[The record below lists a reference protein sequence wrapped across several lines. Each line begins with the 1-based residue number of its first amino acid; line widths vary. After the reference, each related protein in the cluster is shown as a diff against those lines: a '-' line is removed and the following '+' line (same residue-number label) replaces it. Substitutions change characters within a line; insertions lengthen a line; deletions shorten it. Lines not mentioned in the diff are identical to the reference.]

1 MIVMMVERTPILDT
15 CTYAFLMVGIC
26 VVGFPIFYAV
36 TAATLPLD
44 KVALVPMP
52 LIPGDQF
59 LVNIQAAWN
68 KVHLGRQLINSFI
81 MASGITVGKIAV
93 SMLGAFSIVYFDY
106 RFRKVAF
113 ATVFCTL
120 MLPVE
125 VRILPTYEMAANLF
139 GPLQWLVDVV
149 HLNGLLQWITGN
161 HFEISLEWS
170 LLNSY
175 TGLILPL
182 VASATCTF
190 LFRQFFLTIP
200 EELCEAAKLDGASAL
215 VFFWKILLPL
225 STTNIAALV
234 VIEFVYGW
242 NQYLWPLLVTTSP
255 DMTTAVIGLK
265 DLIPQADDVPMW
277 NVAMAGSLLVMTPP
291 VLVVLLMQRWFVK
304 GLVEREK

>member
-1 MIVMMVERTPILDT
+1 VIAMMVERTPVLDT
-15 CTYAFLMVGIC
+15 LTYVFLVVGIC
-26 VVGFPIFYAV
+26 VVGFPIFYAL

-44 KVALVPMP
+44 QVVRVPMP
-52 LIPGDQF
+52 LVPGDQF
-59 LVNIQAAWN
+59 FVNLNAAWSEG
-68 KVHLGRQLINSFI
+68 HLGRQLINSFI
-81 MASGITVGKIAV
+81 MASGITLGKIVV
-93 SMLGAFSIVYFDY
+93 SMLGAYSIVYFNY
-106 RFRKVAF
+106 RMRQVAF

-125 VRILPTYEMAANLF
+125 VRILPTYEMAANML
-139 GPLQWLVDVV
+139 GPLQWLINTLHLGAVV
-149 HLNGLLQWITGN
+149 QWFTGN
-161 HFEISLEWS
+161 DFEITLEWS

-200 EELCEAAKLDGASAL
+200 EELCEAAKLDGASAMD
-215 VFFWKILLPL
+215 FFWRILLPL

-242 NQYLWPLLVTTSP
+242 NQYLWPLLITTSP

-265 DLIPQADDVPMW
+265 DLIPQADDLPTW
-277 NVAMAGSLLVMTPP
+277 NVAMAGALLVMAPP

>member
-1 MIVMMVERTPILDT
+1 MMVERTPILDT
-15 CTYAFLMVGIC
+15 CTYAFLMIGIC

-44 KVALVPMP
+44 QVAMVPMP

-81 MASGITVGKIAV
+81 MASGITAGKIAV

-113 ATVFCTL
+113 AAVFCTL

-139 GPLQWLVDVV
+139 GPLQWFIDVL
-149 HLNGLLQWITGN
+149 HLNALLQWMTGN

-200 EELCEAAKLDGASAL
+200 EELCEAAKLDGASAM

-277 NVAMAGSLLVMTPP
+277 NVAMAGSLLVMAPP